1 MAVFACT
8 SCGWVRR
15 SPDPV
20 AEARCPVCGSP
31 ARSLTP
37 QGRLP
42 DGRARAAAGGA
53 RALHDPGFAPPPP
66 RAA

>member
-15 SPDPV
+15 SQASV
-20 AEARCPVCGSP
+20 AEARCPICGSP

-37 QGRLP
+37 HGRLP
-42 DGRARAAAGGA
+42 DGRARAAAAGV
-53 RALHDPGFAPPPP
+53 RALGDRELAPTPP